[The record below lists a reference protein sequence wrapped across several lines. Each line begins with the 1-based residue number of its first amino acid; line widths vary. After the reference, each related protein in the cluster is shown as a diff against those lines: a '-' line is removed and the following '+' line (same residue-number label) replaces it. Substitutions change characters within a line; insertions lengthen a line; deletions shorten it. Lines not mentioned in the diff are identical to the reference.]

1 MLNPIHIN
9 ILFKNNYFPEP
20 PRQKKFSEKNGTDLH
35 FCESLY
41 GMA

>member
-9 ILFKNNYFPEP
+9 ILFKNNYFQNP
-20 PRQKKFSEKNGTDLH
+20 PKKFSEKNGTDLH

-41 GMA
+41 GIA